1 MNKHPDET
9 MPALKPKPTDTQRLQ
24 PIRESEYDPNKTH
37 PNIVVRDFPKGSA
50 QAPERPPIMEEVPL
64 PNVGETVIY
73 QGSLKLFV
81 KEVEKGKGFVG
92 VDGYGID
99 YFISKDKIKPG
110 DFEVVEADSDS
121 ESST

>member
-1 MNKHPDET
+1 
-9 MPALKPKPTDTQRLQ
+9 
-24 PIRESEYDPNKTH
+24 
-37 PNIVVRDFPKGSA
+37 
-50 QAPERPPIMEEVPL
+50 MEEVPL